1 MRSLATWSA
10 RRVIVACVL
19 WLVGAPVLA
28 AVGLVLAGLLLAL
41 ISRGTHI
48 AFTARLT
55 DWSLAWFFVP
65 PLVLLGTWLWARARV
80 GTAK

>member
-10 RRVIVACVL
+10 RRVMVAIVL

-28 AVGLVLAGLLLAL
+28 ALGLVLAGLLLAL
-41 ISRGTHI
+41 ISGDTRV

-65 PLVLLGTWLWARARV
+65 PLMLIGAWLWSRR
-80 GTAK
+80 TSNPQ